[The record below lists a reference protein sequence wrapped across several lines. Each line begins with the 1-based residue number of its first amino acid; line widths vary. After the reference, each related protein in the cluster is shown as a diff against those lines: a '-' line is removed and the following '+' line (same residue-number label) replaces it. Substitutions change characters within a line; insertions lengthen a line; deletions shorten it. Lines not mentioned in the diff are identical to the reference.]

1 MANQK
6 LSEHQVGTSSKYVQL
21 CFDYIYLNC
30 GILMDF
36 THQQD
41 TTTSSD
47 GDGISFRY
55 DKWLC

>member
-6 LSEHQVGTSSKYVQL
+6 LSEHQVGTSSKYVQY

-41 TTTSSD
+41 TATSSN

-55 DKWLC
+55 DKWPC